1 MPIPTPMP
9 TPTPVP
15 TPMPLPVPTPTP
27 TPMPRTIAYLAT
39 SVDGFIAGPDD
50 DLDWLSAPRTS
61 GLPVAADAWAARQSG
76 GLGFEDFL
84 ARVGCLLMG
93 RRTYDVVADFDGPR
107 PHGDVPVRVATT
119 RPLMDAGATVT
130 AVEGEIAQLVADAHV
145 AALGRDVY
153 VDGGRM
159 VRATLAAGLLD
170 ELVVT
175 MLPVVLGEGVRL
187 FDATVGPTDLTVMDV
202 AKYGDGF
209 VQIHYRCR

>member
-1 MPIPTPMP
+1 
-9 TPTPVP
+9 
-15 TPMPLPVPTPTP
+15 LPA
-27 TPMPRTIAYLAT
+27 PRTIAYLAT

-61 GLPVAADAWAARQSG
+61 GRPVAADTWAARQAG
-76 GLGFEDFL
+76 GLGFEEFL
-84 ARVGCLLMG
+84 ASVGCLLMG
-93 RRTYDVVADFDGPR
+93 RRTYEVMAGFDGPW
-107 PHGDVPVRVATT
+107 PYGDLPVHVATT
-119 RPLMDAGATVT
+119 RTLTEAGATVT
-130 AVEGEIAQLVADAHV
+130 AVEGEIAQLVADALG
-145 AALGRDVY
+145 AASGKDVY

-187 FDATVGPTDLTVMDV
+187 FDATVGPTDFTVLDV

-209 VQIHYRCR
+209 VQVHFRCR

>member
-1 MPIPTPMP
+1 MP
-9 TPTPVP
+9 TAT
-15 TPMPLPVPTPTP
+15 PLPA
-27 TPMPRTIAYLAT
+27 PRTIAYLAT

-61 GLPVAADAWAARQSG
+61 GLPVAAGAWAAREAG

-93 RRTYDVVADFDGPR
+93 RRTYDVVAAFDGPW
-107 PHGDVPVRVATT
+107 PYGDLPVRVATT
-119 RPLMDAGATVT
+119 RPLTDAGATVT
-130 AVEGEIAQLVADAHV
+130 TVDGEIAQLVADAV
-145 AALGRDVY
+145 AAASGKDVY

-170 ELVVT
+170 DLVVT

-187 FDATVGPTDLTVMDV
+187 FDATVGPTDLTVVDV

-209 VQIHYRCR
+209 VQVHYRCR

>member
-1 MPIPTPMP
+1 
-9 TPTPVP
+9 
-15 TPMPLPVPTPTP
+15 LPA
-27 TPMPRTIAYLAT
+27 PRTIAYLAT
-39 SVDGFIAGPDD
+39 SVDGFIAGPED

-61 GLPVAADAWAARQSG
+61 GRPVAADTWAAREAG

-84 ARVGCLLMG
+84 ASVGCLLMG
-93 RRTYDVVADFDGPR
+93 RRTYDVVEGFDGPW
-107 PHGDVPVRVATT
+107 PYGDLPVHVATT
-119 RPLMDAGATVT
+119 RALTEAGATVT
-130 AVEGEIAQLVADAHV
+130 AVEGEIAQLVADALE
-145 AALGRDVY
+145 AASGKDVY

-187 FDATVGPTDLTVMDV
+187 FDATVAPTDFTVLDV

-209 VQIHYRCR
+209 VQVHFRCR